1 MPSGGAP
8 PAGGQG
14 FAMSSV
20 EMRSVL
26 KNAEDLRFTIEAQL
40 GTAHLLSQADPPAQ
54 EPVSVQA
61 VTGQNGVNDTGRYY
75 EGHLHYQLN
84 YLSELIGRLRQ
95 ALGIV
100 ETTDQQAAEG
110 TTKTYGTLG

>member
-1 MPSGGAP
+1 
-8 PAGGQG
+8 
-14 FAMSSV
+14 MSSV